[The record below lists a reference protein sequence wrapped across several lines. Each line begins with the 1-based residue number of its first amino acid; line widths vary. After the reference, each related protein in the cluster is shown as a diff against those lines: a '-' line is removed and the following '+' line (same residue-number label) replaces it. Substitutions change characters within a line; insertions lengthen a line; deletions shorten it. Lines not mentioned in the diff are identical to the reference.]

1 MAELD
6 IFNPQVSVIADGLE
20 GKVIFIYG
28 SNSTGKT
35 FQSVRF
41 SKPYVIAAESGL
53 NGQAG
58 VRFGRVTNWRGFTKI
73 VKQFTSPSTV
83 EKARAMYDTIIVDE
97 VYATSLY
104 CQDYVKSTY
113 GNGCLTLSGD
123 PKNGVPNLYPVY
135 EQEYFKQI
143 NLLTG
148 AGFTVVFIG
157 HQTDKDGQ
165 IYPKGDKRC
174 LSPIIDFAD
183 YTVYLKSNGVDE
195 SGKVILS
202 SAYLA
207 ETPEFFARSRFEGTP
222 TMIEEFTVENLTK
235 AIQEGIEAERAK
247 GSEVVSFKEQQK
259 NNATEE
265 EKVSYEELMQNIKE
279 VGNKIAKAGHK
290 EVVTEVIEENL
301 GVGKTFKDI
310 TKHQVDAAGMILDDL
325 EAKLVELGL

>member
-123 PKNGVPNLYPVY
+123 PKNGIPNLYPVY

-183 YTVYLKSNGVDE
+183 YTVYLK
-195 SGKVILS
+195 
-202 SAYLA
+202 
-207 ETPEFFARSRFEGTP
+207 
-222 TMIEEFTVENLTK
+222 
-235 AIQEGIEAERAK
+235 
-247 GSEVVSFKEQQK
+247 
-259 NNATEE
+259 
-265 EKVSYEELMQNIKE
+265 
-279 VGNKIAKAGHK
+279 
-290 EVVTEVIEENL
+290 
-301 GVGKTFKDI
+301 
-310 TKHQVDAAGMILDDL
+310 
-325 EAKLVELGL
+325 